1 MYRENTNQAGK
12 PDTPIINADTPIKK
26 ADECLSVRLQRK
38 QRQDVKH
45 WKKSWQHRPIPRQV
59 FEEISNLERGKYR
72 AIVVA
77 TIMASLH
84 DGWKGNNRKA
94 KKARRRPTDRVLMTR
109 RLLAKH
115 FGMAEATAGRA
126 LDDLV
131 KIGVIVVS
139 KKAVYSK
146 LRGNLGTEY
155 RLPWLEPENAI
166 NDSKKRSCVC
176 WGLLTSDA
184 FQDLSAP
191 VQATLILLHTMHHE
205 KQNSVTIKPCAL
217 DSYGI
222 HRNRLADYVSVLVRG
237 NFLIYV
243 APFQYQFGWIDGDS
257 RPDFRRIEKI
267 SMHLTDTSNAPN

>member
-1 MYRENTNQAGK
+1 MKNNISEAGEPDQIVPRNSAVDK
-12 PDTPIINADTPIKK
+12 PA
-26 ADECLSVRLQRK
+26 ECLSVRLQRK
-38 QRQDVKH
+38 QRQDVKN
-45 WKKSWQHRPIPRQV
+45 WKKTWQHRPIPRQV
-59 FEEISNLERGKYR
+59 FSEISKLGRGKYR

-77 TIMASLH
+77 TIMANLH

-94 KKARRRPTDRVLMTR
+94 KKARRRPTHRVLMTR

-115 FGMAEATAGRA
+115 FGMPAATAGRA
-126 LDDLV
+126 LADLV

-146 LRGNLGTEY
+146 LQGKSRGTEY
-155 RLPWLEPENAI
+155 RMPWMEPDNAI
-166 NDSKKRSCVC
+166 SDSKKKSCVC

-184 FQDLSAP
+184 FQALSAP

-205 KQNSVTIKPCAL
+205 KQNSVTIMPCAL
-217 DSYGI
+217 ESYGI

-243 APFQYQFGWIDGDS
+243 APFQYQLGWIDGDS

-267 SMHLTDTSNAPN
+267 SMHLTDTSTAPN